1 MEVTRLLVD
10 SYFDI
15 VRKNMQD
22 NVPKAVMHFLV
33 NHVQRGL
40 QQHLIKTLYRQVRAA
55 CRHLRDSAQLLPGC
69 GNCWPNSA
77 CTWGVLAAHGKL
89 ATVLC
94 GLLCQLHLP
103 LGSTDC

>member
-1 MEVTRLLVD
+1 MLQANTDCDAGVPVLQILRVPGSVSEQEEVQVEVTRLLVD

-40 QQHLIKTLYRQVRAA
+40 QQHLIKTLYRQVR
-55 CRHLRDSAQLLPGC
+55 SAR
-69 GNCWPNSA
+69 WPE
-77 CTWGVLAAHGKL
+77 
-89 ATVLC
+89 
-94 GLLCQLHLP
+94 P
-103 LGSTDC
+103 LD

>member
-1 MEVTRLLVD
+1 MLQILRVPGSVSEQEEVQVEVTRLLVD

-40 QQHLIKTLYRQVRAA
+40 QQHLIKTLYRQVQAA
-55 CRHLRDSAQLLPGC
+55 C
-69 GNCWPNSA
+69 WP
-77 CTWGVLAAHGKL
+77 T
-89 ATVLC
+89 
-94 GLLCQLHLP
+94 P
-103 LGSTDC
+103 L